1 MIVTG
6 IFVGVQGQIKAQ
18 QEAAAAAAA
27 AAPTTTPGLSVPGAS
42 YLQRW
47 MGQGGAGSSS
57 SYSVACGACCKSMC
71 CLSSDPYDDAVRAV
85 QRDVKGLTVQVTT
98 ASQAAHR
105 SL

>member
-1 MIVTG
+1 M

-27 AAPTTTPGLSVPGAS
+27 AAAPTATPGLSVPGAS

-85 QRDVKGLTVQVTT
+85 QRDVKGLTVQVTA